1 MPRNYRIA
9 IRSPHDTMPA
19 MPRPAPDEL
28 SDGDYQALARF
39 RHALRAFMRFSEEAA
54 RAAGLTPHQH
64 QLLLAIRGWAG
75 PSAAPSIRDL
85 ANQLQLQHH
94 SVVEL
99 VDRAAE
105 AGRVSRS
112 TDPDDRRRQR
122 LALTDL
128 GARQLAA
135 LTAAHHHELRR
146 IRQDLAPALDDLG

>member
-1 MPRNYRIA
+1 MT
-9 IRSPHDTMPA
+9 S
-19 MPRPAPDEL
+19 PAPDEL
-28 SDGDYQALARF
+28 ADGDYQALAAF
-39 RHALRAFMRFSEEAA
+39 RHALRVFVRFSEDAA

-64 QLLLAIRGWAG
+64 QMLLAIRGWAG

-85 ANQLQLQHH
+85 ADQLQLQHH

-99 VDRAAE
+99 VGRATD
-105 AGRVSRS
+105 AGLVTRS

-135 LTAAHHHELRR
+135 LANAHRDELRR
-146 IRQDLAPALDDLG
+146 IRAQLLPALDQLD